1 MVMVWLVKEIKDIKN
16 LVKNIKFKDEPN
28 IWYKYVRWDNNPHTG
43 KVEFGQGDNGEKG
56 KHTELK

>member
-1 MVMVWLVKEIKDIKN
+1 VKEIKDIKN